1 MGLFRNNYDADVLRA
16 IAYARLQIASGRGLE
31 SIAHSLASADLGL
44 VSTSMQKPL
53 EEMQKGMDARAV
65 LQQQIAEAPA
75 KSYGDLITAL
85 MAEGDAAIHRM
96 DELSEEIQGLRK
108 VKVENYAKLLDGR
121 LKFATILFLCTFVP
135 CFLEVCEEV
144 PENEIVPQIVL
155 PMSFYV
161 VFFGIASAAIAGLVI
176 SMKYSE

>member
-31 SIAHSLASADLGL
+31 SIAHALATSELGL
-44 VSTSMQKPL
+44 VSRSMSKAL
-53 EEMQKGMDARAV
+53 EAMQRGEDVRGV
-65 LQQQIAEAPA
+65 LQDQIAHAPA
-75 KSYGDLITAL
+75 KSYGDLLTAL
-85 MAEGDAAIHRM
+85 MAEGQAAIHRM

-144 PENEIVPQIVL
+144 PENDIVPQIEL
-155 PMSFYV
+155 SSTFYTT
-161 VFFGIASAAIAGLVI
+161 FFLIASTAVAGLVV
-176 SMKYSE
+176 SMKYTD